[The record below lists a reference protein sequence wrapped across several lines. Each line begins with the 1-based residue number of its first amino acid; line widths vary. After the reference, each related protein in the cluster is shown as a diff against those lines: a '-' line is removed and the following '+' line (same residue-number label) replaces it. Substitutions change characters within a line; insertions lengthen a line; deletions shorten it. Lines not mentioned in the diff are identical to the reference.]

1 LTAIF
6 KDFDKSKLLILLSL
20 ALSSAAVLMDSALVP
35 VALPTI
41 QKDLNLS
48 NLTLEWVINAYALV
62 LASFFLLGGKIGDLF
77 GHRRIYCL
85 GMAVFV
91 VGSLV
96 CGTSM
101 SSFQLILARI
111 VQGMGGA
118 LMVPSSM
125 ALVMD
130 NFKPQ
135 ERGRCIGILVAI
147 ASLFLSF
154 APFIGGTL
162 TECIS
167 WRGVFWV
174 HVPLLIVAKIMGLI
188 YIPRS
193 DKIKE
198 PLDILGFIYFAL
210 GFFSIVLGLM
220 LLRDSRL
227 VHSTSSFLFILG
239 IASFAFLHRHLKLQQ
254 HPFIDYRLFKN
265 KTFKYGNLL
274 IFCAQFLMMIS
285 AYWTMYFQKGLGFTP
300 IKAGLFALISSCP
313 LIVCAPLSGYLCDR
327 FGPRL
332 PCVMGFSCTLLSFSY
347 FCLKCT
353 TLTVMGLG
361 FGLICFGIGVSLVM
375 TPIGAAT
382 VGCIATSR
390 IGLASGLYGT
400 IRNSAMPLGFAV
412 FGSMISN
419 ISSYKFSKKLVQ
431 QFNFSLGEASFYRNS
446 FSTQTPL
453 DQCASALSLEKLQLV
468 QQTFFEALRES
479 FFYCNL
485 LCMVLSIICLFV
497 SMFYLPSNIK
507 NKIKITFN

>member
-1 LTAIF
+1 
-6 KDFDKSKLLILLSL
+6 
-20 ALSSAAVLMDSALVP
+20 MDSAIVP

-48 NLTLEWVINAYALV
+48 NLTLEWVISAYTLV

-85 GMAVFV
+85 GMAIFV
-91 VGSLV
+91 VGSLF

-101 SSFQLILARI
+101 SAIQLILSRI
-111 VQGMGGA
+111 VQGVGGA

-125 ALVMD
+125 ALVME

-147 ASLFLSF
+147 ASLFLSL

-162 TECIS
+162 TELIS

-174 HVPLLIVAKIMGLI
+174 HVPLLIIAKIMGLI

-193 DKIKE
+193 EKIKE
-198 PLDILGFIYFAL
+198 TLDILGFIYFAL
-210 GFFSIVLGLM
+210 GFCSIVLGLM

-227 VHSTSSFLFILG
+227 VLSTSLSLFILG
-239 IASFAFLHRHLKLQQ
+239 VASFGLLHRHLKLQQ

-274 IFCAQFLMMIS
+274 IFFAQFLMMIS

-332 PCVMGFSCTLLSFSY
+332 PCMMGFSCTLFSFSY
-347 FCLKCT
+347 FCLKST
-353 TLTVMGLG
+353 SLTVWGLG

-419 ISSYKFSKKLVQ
+419 ISFYKFSKKLAQ
-431 QFNFSLGEASFYRNS
+431 ESNLSLREASFYISS
-446 FSTQTPL
+446 FSSQTTL
-453 DQCASALSLEKLQLV
+453 DQYASGLSLEKLQLL
-468 QQTFFEALRES
+468 QQMFFEALRES

-485 LCMVLSIICLFV
+485 LSMSLSIGCFFISMIC
-497 SMFYLPSNIK
+497 LPSNIK
-507 NKIKITFN
+507 NKLKITFN